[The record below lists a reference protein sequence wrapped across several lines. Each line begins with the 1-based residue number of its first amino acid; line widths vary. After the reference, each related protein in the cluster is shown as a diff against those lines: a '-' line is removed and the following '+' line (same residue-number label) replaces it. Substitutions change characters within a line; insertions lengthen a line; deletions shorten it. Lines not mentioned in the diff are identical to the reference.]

1 MATRQRRSGSNLT
14 MSLPVLSMLA
24 VGCLW
29 WTNKALG
36 FTQGNPAKPPTSSV
50 VGQQLQRV
58 QTSGKCREGSLVR
71 MASEEQA
78 EVTNSPPV
86 HAPSLFVKESESSVD
101 DDEPRDFFLFIKD
114 YGWSLRYRVCH
125 LADSVLDVE
134 KPFKLEWVKLR
145 KPISHPLELLNTT
158 RAALFNEEIREPPGH
173 QGFMYEVTRAV
184 GSGVEF
190 VVNFFKGHGLKLFVE
205 PNIGVQVAADDQ
217 EASSTGTTAEPKA
230 VTHCWVQV
238 MGLPFL
244 PILQSI
250 AFFNVEECVRDW
262 QA

>member
-1 MATRQRRSGSNLT
+1 
-14 MSLPVLSMLA
+14 
-24 VGCLW
+24 
-29 WTNKALG
+29 
-36 FTQGNPAKPPTSSV
+36 
-50 VGQQLQRV
+50 
-58 QTSGKCREGSLVR
+58 
-71 MASEEQA
+71 MASEEHA
-78 EVTNSPPV
+78 EVTNSPLV

-114 YGWSLRYRVCH
+114 YGWSLRYRVCQ

-134 KPFKLEWVKLR
+134 NPFKLEWVKLR

-190 VVNFFKGHGLKLFVE
+190 VVNFFKGHGLKLIVE